1 MYINGLLNNY
11 LFPKILI
18 VINYIKLI
26 GEHMEIFASTLYHLA
41 VVIIIFLVLT
51 ILGKLIYR
59 VLKNKGGNSIT
70 INELLP
76 EDEVHT
82 LVQVFYLILM
92 ALCVVNIF
100 YSLMGS
106 GNDLYYFAIFDIVL
120 SLYFAI
126 TLDMSSW
133 KNRIIWL
140 ILVPYGSLVYPLFG
154 ISLVIFADFIHAFI
168 FIYFAKIN
176 LDKFVEYT
184 NSNAL
189 GITIILLFA
198 VIFAGFFITQYS
210 EGVNALDSIVIVSN
224 QFTGNG
230 YSVFG
235 NTISGKLN
243 SLLLVWGGYIL
254 SGVGAA
260 TLTAALLIRH
270 FKKEFEELRQLI
282 EEGEGE

>member
-1 MYINGLLNNY
+1 
-11 LFPKILI
+11 
-18 VINYIKLI
+18 
-26 GEHMEIFASTLYHLA
+26 MEIFAHTLFQLS
-41 VVIIIFLVLT
+41 VVILIFLVLT
-51 ILGKLIYR
+51 LLGKVIYHT
-59 VLKNKGGNSIT
+59 LKNKYGNSIN

-82 LVQVFYLILM
+82 LIQVYYLILM

-100 YSLMGS
+100 YSLVGS
-106 GNDLYYFAIFDIVL
+106 QSDIYYFAIFDIAL

-133 KNRIIWL
+133 KNRVIWL
-140 ILVPYGSLVYPLFG
+140 LLIPYGSLVYPLFG
-154 ISLVIFADFIHAFI
+154 LSLVIFADFLHAFI
-168 FIYFAKIN
+168 FIYIAKLN

-189 GITIILLFA
+189 GLTIILLFT
-198 VIFAGFFITQYS
+198 VIFAGFFITQYA
-210 EGVNALDSIVIVSN
+210 EGANALDSLVIVSN

-230 YSVFG
+230 YSAFG

-270 FKKEFEELRQLI
+270 FKKEFEELRKLI
-282 EEGEGE
+282 EEGEEE

>member
-1 MYINGLLNNY
+1 
-11 LFPKILI
+11 
-18 VINYIKLI
+18 
-26 GEHMEIFASTLYHLA
+26 MEIFASTLYHLA
-41 VVIIIFLVLT
+41 VVIIVFLVLT

-59 VLKNKGGNSIT
+59 VLKNKGGNSIN

-106 GNDLYYFAIFDIVL
+106 GNDPYYFAIFDIVL